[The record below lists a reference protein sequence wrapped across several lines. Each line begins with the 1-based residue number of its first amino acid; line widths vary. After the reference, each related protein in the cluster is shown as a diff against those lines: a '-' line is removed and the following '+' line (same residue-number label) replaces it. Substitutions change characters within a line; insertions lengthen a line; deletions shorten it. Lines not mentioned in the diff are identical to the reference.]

1 MDENEVKNYI
11 FLMWSDKLTRTS
23 VLLILI
29 LSLFLSVSLS
39 FFTGALILVSYIG
52 GFVAFNSI
60 FRHRTEAPNLLSLLT
75 GRNRGTAYIFQH
87 KSCSVCG
94 DGSCTRHK
102 PTSYMRQPWVG
113 LDIPVEV
120 DEAIED
126 FLNKTLSEYVY
137 SWYSDLSRDE
147 SFVQELR
154 HSIRYAASVVLRQ
167 GLQVDLANLITSK
180 LIPAGLGH
188 MDDYLGSL
196 RLAARQKLTLDR
208 ATVQFLGS
216 RLHPAVKNREREL
229 NYLRQLVSMLLPQL
243 LPPSQLACSN
253 YQVLIRELLSGWV
266 LLPLAD
272 VLADPAI
279 VNSLLLLLLEKHT
292 LTQYPDK
299 PPVTVEFLDRFV
311 SSVPAARGSALH
323 LDLSSVLKNQQ
334 LLYPFMQFLKSEGSV
349 NVLQFCLDV
358 EEFNRKMLTPDLGKL
373 DLENL
378 YREAWDLFSVYFSPV
393 SPDRILFNPAVV
405 EGMRRIL
412 QEPPES
418 IVKLRTTPPLF
429 QAYEYAY
436 SLLENN
442 LCPLFHQSDDYYMLL
457 CGQRLPSGYS
467 KSGSRVNKKWSDSGT
482 VARISNKLNKI
493 KGALRS
499 QPVEGHTFDSDS
511 TLDLGETEFAED
523 LHLSESSTQ
532 RDLNAW
538 RVSIPSVDT
547 RFDINNKTYPVFN
560 INVQRID
567 INTEEDPERYHW
579 TVDRKYN
586 DFYAL
591 ESKLTEFHGE
601 FTDTHLPPK
610 RILFG
615 PRGVE
620 FMETKRQNF
629 EDFLQRLL
637 QKPNLRGSDL
647 LHAFLRSSADFVPA
661 SSTGLVGA
669 VPEGLGRMI
678 RRSVPI
684 RLRKERGQHL
694 DTFLNSF
701 VQSTEAGKTKPS
713 KYEWK
718 DVTSE
723 SKQRV
728 RCLTKSVFKDNFG
741 IPSDQP
747 LPVVPSLVTGSS
759 NVSVHGIFD
768 CVLYLVVRV
777 FGAPQVVVRLAMAAR
792 AVLQNTINALVN
804 FYLDRKLRKLLV
816 PPRLGHLIH
825 LLQGAVFNPRSSPIS
840 ANELEARAGR
850 ALEHLQNVLPGWL
863 VRLMGPGYKIGL
875 LTIFTAVQS
884 PSLNK
889 QASLESPP
897 ILPGDGLPAQ
907 VCHKCVFQIN
917 TSYDFIQVCENSDMK
932 LRQFLAGFK
941 LGAKSLFQNL
951 EVKREGQM
959 QGMDTPIKSGSS
971 DLNMFAANDRPHHAT
986 CDSNKN
992 QESLTDMSGNSSS
1005 SREDDKAWDP
1015 FGKKKKQ
1022 PDINT
1027 YYCPSSPLPVP
1038 CHFLYG
1044 DSKNRT
1050 VHNNASL
1057 PELGEGCVSNSSYS
1071 CLVGMNVFP
1080 QDGHLKCFQGRL
1092 AEKQFKCDICEKTFT
1107 QNSSLNIHMKLH
1119 RGQKDYTCQIC
1130 SRSFAQNSSL
1140 KSHIRL
1146 HTGQKPFSCPFCTK
1160 AFAQQSNLRSHV
1172 RIHTGEKPFCCF
1184 VCKKTFTQRS
1194 SLNNH
1199 VKTTHGVV

>member
-1 MDENEVKNYI
+1 MSTN
-11 FLMWSDKLTRTS
+11 
-23 VLLILI
+23 
-29 LSLFLSVSLS
+29 

-52 GFVAFNSI
+52 GFVVFNSI
-60 FRHRTEAPNLLSLLT
+60 FRHRSEAPNLLSLLT
-75 GRNRGTAYIFQH
+75 GRHRGTTYVSQH

-126 FLNKTLSEYVY
+126 ILCTASHNVY
-137 SWYSDLSRDE
+137 SLLS
-147 SFVQELR
+147 
-154 HSIRYAASVVLRQ
+154 HPK
-167 GLQVDLANLITSK
+167 VDLADLITSK

-253 YQVLIRELLSGWV
+253 YQVLIRELFSGWV

-279 VNSLLLLLLEKHT
+279 VNNLLLLLLEKHT

-334 LLYPFMQFLKSEGSV
+334 LLYPFMQFLKGEGSV

-393 SPDRILFNPAVV
+393 SPDRILFSPAVV

-412 QEPPES
+412 QEPPEN

-467 KSGSRVNKKWSDSGT
+467 KSGSRRVYPVVSSPMLQGSPAKGRVNKKWSDSGA

-567 INTEEDPERYHW
+567 VNTEEDPDRYHW

-647 LHAFLRSSADFVPA
+647 LHAFLRSSTDFVPA
-661 SSTGLVGA
+661 SSTGLAGA

-694 DTFLNSF
+694 DTFLSSF
-701 VQSTEAGKTKPS
+701 VQSTEASKAKPS

-840 ANELEARAGR
+840 VIELEARAGR
-850 ALEHLQNVLPGWL
+850 ALEHLQNLLPGWL

-889 QASLESPP
+889 QLVYTLLDVVVTELYP
-897 ILPGDGLPAQ
+897 D
-907 VCHKCVFQIN
+907 
-917 TSYDFIQVCENSDMK
+917 
-932 LRQFLAGFK
+932 LA
-941 LGAKSLFQNL
+941 
-951 EVKREGQM
+951 
-959 QGMDTPIKSGSS
+959 
-971 DLNMFAANDRPHHAT
+971 
-986 CDSNKN
+986 
-992 QESLTDMSGNSSS
+992 
-1005 SREDDKAWDP
+1005 
-1015 FGKKKKQ
+1015 
-1022 PDINT
+1022 
-1027 YYCPSSPLPVP
+1027 
-1038 CHFLYG
+1038 
-1044 DSKNRT
+1044 
-1050 VHNNASL
+1050 
-1057 PELGEGCVSNSSYS
+1057 
-1071 CLVGMNVFP
+1071 
-1080 QDGHLKCFQGRL
+1080 
-1092 AEKQFKCDICEKTFT
+1092 
-1107 QNSSLNIHMKLH
+1107 
-1119 RGQKDYTCQIC
+1119 
-1130 SRSFAQNSSL
+1130 
-1140 KSHIRL
+1140 
-1146 HTGQKPFSCPFCTK
+1146 
-1160 AFAQQSNLRSHV
+1160 
-1172 RIHTGEKPFCCF
+1172 TGEISPQPGEK
-1184 VCKKTFTQRS
+1184 
-1194 SLNNH
+1194 
-1199 VKTTHGVV
+1199 

>member
-1 MDENEVKNYI
+1 MDH
-11 FLMWSDKLTRTS
+11 SS
-23 VLLILI
+23 VVWESRLPNPSPKISILA
-29 LSLFLSVSLS
+29 
-39 FFTGALILVSYIG
+39 TA
-52 GFVAFNSI
+52 FV
-60 FRHRTEAPNLLSLLT
+60 HRSEAPNLLSLLT
-75 GRNRGTAYIFQH
+75 GRHRGTTYVSQH

-126 FLNKTLSEYVY
+126 ILCTASHNVYPLLS
-137 SWYSDLSRDE
+137 
-147 SFVQELR
+147 
-154 HSIRYAASVVLRQ
+154 HPK
-167 GLQVDLANLITSK
+167 VDLADLITSK

-279 VNSLLLLLLEKHT
+279 VNNLLLLLLEKHT

-334 LLYPFMQFLKSEGSV
+334 LLYPFMQFLKGEGSV

-393 SPDRILFNPAVV
+393 SPDRILFSPAVV

-412 QEPPES
+412 QEPPEN

-467 KSGSRVNKKWSDSGT
+467 KSGSRRVYPVVSSPMLQGSPAKGRVNKKWSDSGA

-567 INTEEDPERYHW
+567 VNTEGNCNTKNSVEVRLGFVSLSEDPERYHW

-601 FTDTHLPPK
+601 FTDIHLPPK

-647 LHAFLRSSADFVPA
+647 LHAFLRSSTDFVPA
-661 SSTGLVGA
+661 SSTGLAGA

-694 DTFLNSF
+694 DTFLSSF
-701 VQSTEAGKTKPS
+701 MQSTEASKAKPS

-741 IPSDQP
+741 IPLNQP

-768 CVLYLVVRV
+768 CVLYLGKTFLDQDANPITYQLFPNVVER
-777 FGAPQVVVRLAMAAR
+777 
-792 AVLQNTINALVN
+792 IDNAHLEPSPGLVQ
-804 FYLDRKLRKLLV
+804 FITGKGPYPESLRKMGLV
-816 PPRLGHLIH
+816 ETDWCECGE
-825 LLQGAVFNPRSSPIS
+825 
-840 ANELEARAGR
+840 EL
-850 ALEHLQNVLPGWL
+850 
-863 VRLMGPGYKIGL
+863 
-875 LTIFTAVQS
+875 
-884 PSLNK
+884 
-889 QASLESPP
+889 
-897 ILPGDGLPAQ
+897 
-907 VCHKCVFQIN
+907 
-917 TSYDFIQVCENSDMK
+917 
-932 LRQFLAGFK
+932 
-941 LGAKSLFQNL
+941 
-951 EVKREGQM
+951 
-959 QGMDTPIKSGSS
+959 
-971 DLNMFAANDRPHHAT
+971 
-986 CDSNKN
+986 
-992 QESLTDMSGNSSS
+992 
-1005 SREDDKAWDP
+1005 
-1015 FGKKKKQ
+1015 
-1022 PDINT
+1022 
-1027 YYCPSSPLPVP
+1027 
-1038 CHFLYG
+1038 
-1044 DSKNRT
+1044 
-1050 VHNNASL
+1050 
-1057 PELGEGCVSNSSYS
+1057 
-1071 CLVGMNVFP
+1071 
-1080 QDGHLKCFQGRL
+1080 QGRL
-1092 AEKQFKCDICEKTFT
+1092 VGDILRDPVHWRFLDKLAAEASERAKEEYIRALGERQGLR
-1107 QNSSLNIHMKLH
+1107 QRLN
-1119 RGQKDYTCQIC
+1119 R
-1130 SRSFAQNSSL
+1130 RRA
-1140 KSHIRL
+1140 R
-1146 HTGQKPFSCPFCTK
+1146 
-1160 AFAQQSNLRSHV
+1160 
-1172 RIHTGEKPFCCF
+1172 E
-1184 VCKKTFTQRS
+1184 
-1194 SLNNH
+1194 
-1199 VKTTHGVV
+1199 

>member
-1 MDENEVKNYI
+1 MVMPAKRQARIVWFDDDGEVNR
-11 FLMWSDKLTRTS
+11 M
-23 VLLILI
+23 
-29 LSLFLSVSLS
+29 
-39 FFTGALILVSYIG
+39 
-52 GFVAFNSI
+52 
-60 FRHRTEAPNLLSLLT
+60 HRSEAPNLLSLLT
-75 GRNRGTAYIFQH
+75 GRHRGTTYVSQH

-126 FLNKTLSEYVY
+126 
-137 SWYSDLSRDE
+137 
-147 SFVQELR
+147 
-154 HSIRYAASVVLRQ
+154 
-167 GLQVDLANLITSK
+167 VDLADLITSK

-279 VNSLLLLLLEKHT
+279 VNNLLLLLLEKHT

-334 LLYPFMQFLKSEGSV
+334 LLYPFMQFLKGEGSV

-393 SPDRILFNPAVV
+393 SPDRILFTPAVV

-412 QEPPES
+412 QEPPEN

-467 KSGSRVNKKWSDSGT
+467 KSGSRRVYPVVSSPMLQGSPAKGRVNKKWSDSGA

-511 TLDLGETEFAED
+511 TLDLGETEFVS
-523 LHLSESSTQ
+523 HCQSTHIV
-532 RDLNAW
+532 RNIRLCPWRKSAW
-538 RVSIPSVDT
+538 DAH
-547 RFDINNKTYPVFN
+547 
-560 INVQRID
+560 
-567 INTEEDPERYHW
+567 TEKWGLEDPERYHW

-601 FTDTHLPPK
+601 FTDIHLPPK

-647 LHAFLRSSADFVPA
+647 LHAFLRSSTDFVPA
-661 SSTGLVGA
+661 SSTGLAGA

-694 DTFLNSF
+694 DTFLSSF
-701 VQSTEAGKTKPS
+701 VQSTEASKAKPS

-741 IPSDQP
+741 IPLNQP

-768 CVLYLVVRV
+768 CVLYLGLITHIWNHPRVWSNSSTGKGPYPESLRKMGLVETDWCECGEVSTPEHIVLECAQTSDSDEDSDRDSDEDGDSDEDNERYEDRSTGSGTETDTVVRV
-777 FGAPQVVVRLAMAAR
+777 FGAPQVVVRLAVAAR

-840 ANELEARAGR
+840 AIELEARAGR
-850 ALEHLQNVLPGWL
+850 ALEHLQNLLPGCDIRAIHPTTFSGARAVVCRGPGCSLVSRRESGAELGVGWL
-863 VRLMGPGYKIGL
+863 VRDLDTNSGL
-875 LTIFTAVQS
+875 TRTTACSEDELAHSEQAVVRVS
-884 PSLNK
+884 PEFVSK
-889 QASLESPP
+889 SR
-897 ILPGDGLPAQ
+897 
-907 VCHKCVFQIN
+907 
-917 TSYDFIQVCENSDMK
+917 TS
-932 LRQFLAGFK
+932 
-941 LGAKSLFQNL
+941 
-951 EVKREGQM
+951 
-959 QGMDTPIKSGSS
+959 
-971 DLNMFAANDRPHHAT
+971 
-986 CDSNKN
+986 
-992 QESLTDMSGNSSS
+992 
-1005 SREDDKAWDP
+1005 
-1015 FGKKKKQ
+1015 Q
-1022 PDINT
+1022 PT
-1027 YYCPSSPLPVP
+1027 PSSAPL
-1038 CHFLYG
+1038 
-1044 DSKNRT
+1044 SRRET
-1050 VHNNASL
+1050 
-1057 PELGEGCVSNSSYS
+1057 
-1071 CLVGMNVFP
+1071 
-1080 QDGHLKCFQGRL
+1080 
-1092 AEKQFKCDICEKTFT
+1092 
-1107 QNSSLNIHMKLH
+1107 KLH
-1119 RGQKDYTCQIC
+1119 PGPRQTTARAPEKVVGWIART
-1130 SRSFAQNSSL
+1130 SLAQYSDDL
-1140 KSHIRL
+1140 
-1146 HTGQKPFSCPFCTK
+1146 
-1160 AFAQQSNLRSHV
+1160 
-1172 RIHTGEKPFCCF
+1172 
-1184 VCKKTFTQRS
+1184 
-1194 SLNNH
+1194 
-1199 VKTTHGVV
+1199 

>member
-1 MDENEVKNYI
+1 
-11 FLMWSDKLTRTS
+11 
-23 VLLILI
+23 
-29 LSLFLSVSLS
+29 
-39 FFTGALILVSYIG
+39 
-52 GFVAFNSI
+52 
-60 FRHRTEAPNLLSLLT
+60 
-75 GRNRGTAYIFQH
+75 
-87 KSCSVCG
+87 
-94 DGSCTRHK
+94 
-102 PTSYMRQPWVG
+102 
-113 LDIPVEV
+113 
-120 DEAIED
+120 
-126 FLNKTLSEYVY
+126 
-137 SWYSDLSRDE
+137 
-147 SFVQELR
+147 
-154 HSIRYAASVVLRQ
+154 
-167 GLQVDLANLITSK
+167 
-180 LIPAGLGH
+180 
-188 MDDYLGSL
+188 
-196 RLAARQKLTLDR
+196 
-208 ATVQFLGS
+208 
-216 RLHPAVKNREREL
+216 
-229 NYLRQLVSMLLPQL
+229 
-243 LPPSQLACSN
+243 
-253 YQVLIRELLSGWV
+253 
-266 LLPLAD
+266 
-272 VLADPAI
+272 
-279 VNSLLLLLLEKHT
+279 
-292 LTQYPDK
+292 
-299 PPVTVEFLDRFV
+299 
-311 SSVPAARGSALH
+311 
-323 LDLSSVLKNQQ
+323 
-334 LLYPFMQFLKSEGSV
+334 
-349 NVLQFCLDV
+349 
-358 EEFNRKMLTPDLGKL
+358 
-373 DLENL
+373 
-378 YREAWDLFSVYFSPV
+378 
-393 SPDRILFNPAVV
+393 
-405 EGMRRIL
+405 MRRIL

-467 KSGSRVNKKWSDSGT
+467 KSGSRRVYPVFSTVRLQRPCMFLYLQLALISFSSPMLQGSPAKGRVNKKWSDSGT

-567 INTEEDPERYHW
+567 INTEGKYWVLSFVQTCAFRTAHNLQTNLNLERTQHPASQGHYFITVKEKNNISPIVNSSTMPVIKLRTFSLVEDPERYHW

-694 DTFLNSF
+694 DTFLSSF
-701 VQSTEAGKTKPS
+701 VQSTEASKTKPS

-850 ALEHLQNVLPGWL
+850 ALEHLQNLLPGWL

-889 QASLESPP
+889 QASFGVAASHLVYTLLDVVVTELYPDLATGEISP
-897 ILPGDGLPAQ
+897 Q
-907 VCHKCVFQIN
+907 
-917 TSYDFIQVCENSDMK
+917 
-932 LRQFLAGFK
+932 
-941 LGAKSLFQNL
+941 
-951 EVKREGQM
+951 
-959 QGMDTPIKSGSS
+959 
-971 DLNMFAANDRPHHAT
+971 
-986 CDSNKN
+986 
-992 QESLTDMSGNSSS
+992 
-1005 SREDDKAWDP
+1005 
-1015 FGKKKKQ
+1015 
-1022 PDINT
+1022 
-1027 YYCPSSPLPVP
+1027 
-1038 CHFLYG
+1038 
-1044 DSKNRT
+1044 
-1050 VHNNASL
+1050 
-1057 PELGEGCVSNSSYS
+1057 LGE
-1071 CLVGMNVFP
+1071 
-1080 QDGHLKCFQGRL
+1080 K
-1092 AEKQFKCDICEKTFT
+1092 
-1107 QNSSLNIHMKLH
+1107 
-1119 RGQKDYTCQIC
+1119 
-1130 SRSFAQNSSL
+1130 
-1140 KSHIRL
+1140 
-1146 HTGQKPFSCPFCTK
+1146 
-1160 AFAQQSNLRSHV
+1160 
-1172 RIHTGEKPFCCF
+1172 
-1184 VCKKTFTQRS
+1184 
-1194 SLNNH
+1194 
-1199 VKTTHGVV
+1199 